1 MTRYT
6 FACPM
11 RWSDMDAYGHV
22 NNVRFLTYLEEAR
35 VEMFVALH
43 REQQAR
49 AATGTSEDAALL
61 EGGVLVARH
70 EITYKAPLVHRTAP
84 VPIDVWVRT
93 IGGASFELGYSVHDD
108 EGSTVYATAT
118 STLVAYDFRS
128 ARPRRL
134 LDYERAYLERYLE
147 A

>member
-22 NNVRFLTYLEEAR
+22 NNVQFLTYLEEAR

-43 REQQAR
+43 EEQAPQ
-49 AATGTSEDAALL
+49 TGDAALL

-70 EITYKAPLVHRTAP
+70 AITYKSPLVHRTRP
-84 VPIDVWVRT
+84 VPIDVWVQK
-93 IGGASFELGYSVHDD
+93 IGGASFDLGYTVRNDD
-108 EGSTVYATAT
+108 GSIVYAVAS
-118 STLVAYDFRS
+118 STLVAYDFRT
-128 ARPRRL
+128 AHPRRL
-134 LDYERAYLERYLE
+134 SDDERSFLERYRE
-147 A
+147 P